1 MGAEIF
7 PLKCRMLKNKRP
19 QRIRRSQLSTGNPQS
34 LSNILA
40 LPDLIVKP
48 FFQKNPRLE
57 IP

>member
-1 MGAEIF
+1 MTQ
-7 PLKCRMLKNKRP
+7 NKRP
-19 QRIRRSQLSTGNPQS
+19 RRIRRGQLPTGNPQS

-48 FFQKNPRLE
+48 FFQKNRRLE